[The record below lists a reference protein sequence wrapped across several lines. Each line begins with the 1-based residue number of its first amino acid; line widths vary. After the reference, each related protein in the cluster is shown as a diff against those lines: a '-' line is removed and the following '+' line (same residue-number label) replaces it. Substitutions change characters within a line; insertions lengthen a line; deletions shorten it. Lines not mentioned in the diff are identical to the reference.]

1 MLMTNVFESCIAQKS
16 LNKKVEVYKMSEQC
30 YHCGEDC
37 GKRPIVFEEKPFC
50 CSGCQTVFSILSENG
65 LDSYYE
71 LNQAPGKRPE
81 ASDSKYAFL
90 DNKDIAQQL
99 ISFNEGTLTGMHTFM
114 PNMHCSSCIW
124 LLENLHKLEP
134 GVRSSQVNFS
144 KREAYI
150 VFDHEKIS
158 IRRMAEF
165 LDALGYPPVI
175 GKNNE
180 KSKKVIN
187 KRFIVQLGVAF
198 FCFGN
203 IMLFSFPE
211 YFTVDKSYD
220 EFRNFFAYLIFGFSV
235 PILLFSARDYLISA
249 YKAIKTRMINLDV
262 PISLG
267 ILVLYAKSV
276 SDIFSG
282 EGPGYMDSFAGFILF
297 LLIGKWFQHRTHD
310 AMSFERDYK
319 SYFPLAVKRISGN
332 EEAIV
337 QIEEVKPDDRLMIHN
352 GEILPADAVLD
363 SERAQIDYS
372 FVTGESDLI
381 SKKKGDLLYA
391 GGKLSGAAVEVVVK
405 AAVKR
410 SYLTSLWNN
419 QVFERE
425 KTGLSKI
432 QETLSRYFLV
442 ALLIVATLI
451 GAFWIYY
458 DISKVIPVITAV
470 LIVACPCALSI
481 SYPFTFGMI
490 LRSVGRN
497 GLYLKNTRV
506 IEDLDEITD
515 IAFDKTGT
523 LTTGS
528 SKNVNYLGEE
538 LTEQQL
544 QFLAAATKSS
554 THPMSVSIRAFLQD
568 NFDWNHDLK
577 TLDENYNFEEEQGLG
592 VCIKTDN
599 DVLKLGS
606 YRFLN
611 VPKIDDETSSFVS
624 WNGKVLGRFFVKQE
638 FRNNTLD
645 MIATFSQRGY
655 KMHVITGDNERSEDE
670 LNEIFKGQA
679 RLNFHQSPID
689 KLTYIKNLQEK
700 GAKVLMFGDGL
711 NDAGALQQSNVGISV
726 SDNVYQFSPACDG
739 ILDTHHFNNMPQIL
753 ALSQYGKKALRVCF
767 YFSLFYNI
775 IGLSFAATGMMSP
788 LVAAI
793 LMPLSSV
800 TVAVLSFTQI
810 NWKAKKLGLLRAE
823 L

>member
-1 MLMTNVFESCIAQKS
+1 MAEH
-16 LNKKVEVYKMSEQC
+16 C
-30 YHCGEDC
+30 YHCGADC
-37 GKRPIVFEEKPFC
+37 GKRPIVYEEKSFC
-50 CSGCQTVFSILSENG
+50 CSGCQTVYSILYENG
-65 LDSYYE
+65 LDSYYA
-71 LNQAPGKRPE
+71 LNQSPGKRPE
-81 ASDSKYAFL
+81 ISDSKYAFL
-90 DNKDIAQQL
+90 DNDEIAQQL
-99 ISFNEGTLTGMHTFM
+99 ISFREGALTGIQTFM

-124 LLENLHKLEP
+124 LLENLYKIEP
-134 GVRSSQVNFS
+134 AVRSSHVNFS

-150 VFDHEKIS
+150 MFDHEKIS

-180 KSKKVIN
+180 KSKKIIN
-187 KRFIVQLGVAF
+187 KRFIIQLGVAF

-220 EFRNFFAYLIFGFSV
+220 DFRNFFAYLIFGFSL

-276 SDIFSG
+276 TDIFSG

-319 SYFPLAVKRISGN
+319 SYFPLAVKRVKENLES
-332 EEAIV
+332 IV
-337 QIEEVKPDDRLMIHN
+337 QIEEVQPDDRLIIHN
-352 GEILPADAVLD
+352 GEIMPADAVLQ
-363 SERAQIDYS
+363 SENAQIDYS

-391 GGKLSGAAVEVVVK
+391 GGKLSGAAIEVVVK

-419 QVFERE
+419 HVFERE
-425 KTGLSKI
+425 KSGLSKI

-442 ALLIVATLI
+442 ALLIIALLI
-451 GAFWIYY
+451 AAFWIYY

-523 LTTGS
+523 LTMGS
-528 SKNVNYLGEE
+528 SKNVHYLGEE
-538 LTEQQL
+538 LSAVQL
-544 QFLAAATKSS
+544 EFLDAATKSS
-554 THPMSVSIRAFLQD
+554 THPMSVSIRSYLHQNYD
-568 NFDWNHDLK
+568 IGSTENHQ
-577 TLDENYNFEEEQGLG
+577 FEEHQGLG
-592 VCIKTDN
+592 VQISMGTN
-599 DVLKLGS
+599 VLKLGS
-606 YRFLN
+606 YRYLK
-611 VPKIDDETSSFVS
+611 VPKIDDETSSFIA
-624 WNGKVLGRFFVKQE
+624 WNGAVLGRFFVKQE
-638 FRNNTLD
+638 FRKNTLG
-645 MIATFSQRGY
+645 MIQFLSKKGY
-655 KMHVITGDNERSEDE
+655 RIHVITGDNERSQAD
-670 LNEIFKGQA
+670 LDAIFSGQA
-679 RLNFHQSPID
+679 ALNFHQTPID
-689 KLTYIKNLQEK
+689 KLNYIKTLQDQ

-711 NDAGALQQSNVGISV
+711 NDAGALRQSNVGISV

-739 ILDTHHFNNMPQIL
+739 ILDTHHFKHIPQIL
-753 ALSQYGKKALRVCF
+753 ELSQYGKKALRVCF
-767 YFSLFYNI
+767 YFSLFYNV
-775 IGLSFAATGMMSP
+775 IGLSFAASGLMSP
-788 LVAAI
+788 IVAAI
-793 LMPLSSV
+793 LMPLSSF

-810 NWKAKKLGLLRAE
+810 NSKSKKLGLLRAE

>member
-1 MLMTNVFESCIAQKS
+1 MNES
-16 LNKKVEVYKMSEQC
+16 C
-30 YHCGEDC
+30 YHCGAEC
-37 GKRPIVFEEKPFC
+37 GKRPIVFDDLPFC
-50 CSGCQTVFSILSENG
+50 CSGCKTVYSILSENG
-65 LDSYYE
+65 MTSYYQ
-71 LNQAPGKRPE
+71 LNSAPGKRPE

-90 DNKDIAQQL
+90 DNEVIAKEL
-99 ISFNEGTLTGMHTFM
+99 ISFQEGRLTGIHTFM

-134 GVRSSQVNFS
+134 GVKSSQVNFS

-150 VFDHEKIS
+150 VFEHETIS

-175 GKNNE
+175 GKQAEN
-180 KSKKVIN
+180 SKKIIN

-211 YFTVDKSYD
+211 YFTVDETYS
-220 EFRNFFAYLIFGFSV
+220 EFRNFFAYLIFAFSI

-249 YKAIKTRMINLDV
+249 YKALRTKVLNLDV

-267 ILVLYAKSV
+267 ILVLYAKSTA
-276 SDIFSG
+276 DIFMG

-297 LLIGKWFQHRTHD
+297 LLLGKWFQHRTHD

-319 SYFPLAVKRISGN
+319 SYFPLAVKRINGGN
-332 EEAIV
+332 EEIV
-337 QIEEVKPDDRLMIHN
+337 QIENIIPDDKLLIHN
-352 GEILPADAVLD
+352 GEILPADAVLNSD
-363 SERAQIDYS
+363 LAQVDYS

-391 GGKLSGAAVEVVVK
+391 GGKLSGRAVEVVVK
-405 AAVKR
+405 SAVKR

-419 QVFERE
+419 QVFEKE
-425 KTGLSKI
+425 KSGLSKI
-432 QETLSRYFLV
+432 QDTLSRYFLV
-442 ALLIVATLI
+442 GLLIITSII
-451 GAFWIYY
+451 GGFWLYY
-458 DISKVIPVITAV
+458 DASMFIPVVTAV

-490 LRSVGRN
+490 LRSIGRN

-506 IEDLDEITD
+506 IEELDEITD

-528 SKNVNYLGEE
+528 SKDVNYGGEE
-538 LTEQQL
+538 LSIEQI
-544 QFLAAATKSS
+544 QFLDAATKSS
-554 THPMSVSIRAFLQD
+554 THPMSVNIRAFLQD
-568 NFDWNHDLK
+568 NYDIPEAL
-577 TLDENYNFEEEQGLG
+577 TLQFEEQQGLG
-592 VCIKTDN
+592 LVVSDGTN
-599 DVLKLGS
+599 ELKLGS
-606 YRFLN
+606 YRFLG
-611 VPKIDDETSSFVS
+611 VEKIDDETSSFVS
-624 WNGKVLGRFFVKQE
+624 WNGVVLGRFFVKQH
-638 FRNNTLD
+638 FRKGIENLVKDLQNQDYRL
-645 MIATFSQRGY
+645 
-655 KMHVITGDNERSEDE
+655 HVITGDNERSREDLE
-670 LNEIFKGQA
+670 QIFQGRA
-679 RLNFHQSPID
+679 ALNFHQSPTD
-689 KLTYIKNLQEK
+689 KLDYIENIQKS
-700 GAKVLMFGDGL
+700 GGKVLMFGDGL

-739 ILDTHHFNNMPQIL
+739 ILDAGHFKDIPRIMIL
-753 ALSQYGKKALRVCF
+753 SKYGKKALRVNF
-767 YFSLFYNI
+767 TFSLLYNVV
-775 IGLSFAATGMMSP
+775 GLSIAASGLMSP
-788 LVAAI
+788 IVAAI

-810 NWKAKKLGLLRAE
+810 NFKSKKLGLLRAQ

>member
-1 MLMTNVFESCIAQKS
+1 
-16 LNKKVEVYKMSEQC
+16 MSEHC
-30 YHCGEDC
+30 YHCGADC
-37 GKRPIVFEEKPFC
+37 GKRPIVYEEKPFC
-50 CSGCQTVFSILSENG
+50 CSGCQTVYSILSENG
-65 LDSYYE
+65 LDSYYA
-71 LNQAPGKRPE
+71 LNQSPGKRPE
-81 ASDSKYAFL
+81 ISDSKYAFL
-90 DNKDIAQQL
+90 DNDEIAQQL
-99 ISFNEGTLTGMHTFM
+99 ISFREGALTGMHTFM

-124 LLENLHKLEP
+124 LLENLYKIEP
-134 GVRSSQVNFS
+134 AVRSSQVNFS

-180 KSKKVIN
+180 KSKKIIN
-187 KRFIVQLGVAF
+187 KRFIIQLGVAF

-220 EFRNFFAYLIFGFSV
+220 DFRNFFAYLIFGFSL

-276 SDIFSG
+276 TDIFSG

-319 SYFPLAVKRISGN
+319 SYFPLAVKRVEGN
-332 EEAIV
+332 LESIV
-337 QIEEVKPDDRLMIHN
+337 QIEEVQPDDRLIIHN
-352 GEILPADAVLD
+352 GEILPADAVLE
-363 SERAQIDYS
+363 SENAQVDYS

-391 GGKLSGAAVEVVVK
+391 GGKLSGAAIEVVVK

-425 KTGLSKI
+425 KSGLSKI

-442 ALLIVATLI
+442 ALLIIAALI
-451 GAFWIYY
+451 AAFWIYY
-458 DISKVIPVITAV
+458 DSSKVIPVITAV

-528 SKNVNYLGEE
+528 SKNVHYLGEE
-538 LTEQQL
+538 LTAIQL
-544 QFLAAATKSS
+544 QFLDAATKSS
-554 THPMSVSIRAFLQD
+554 THPMSVSIRSYLHQNYD
-568 NFDWNHDLK
+568 IRNTENHQ
-577 TLDENYNFEEEQGLG
+577 FEEHQGLG
-592 VCIKTDN
+592 VQISMGTN
-599 DVLKLGS
+599 ILKLGS
-606 YRFLN
+606 YRYLN
-611 VPKIDDETSSFVS
+611 VPKIDDETSSFIA
-624 WNGKVLGRFFVKQE
+624 WNGEVLGRYFVKQE
-638 FRNNTLD
+638 FRKNTLG
-645 MIATFSQRGY
+645 MIQFLSKKGY
-655 KMHVITGDNERSEDE
+655 KMHVITGDNERSQSD
-670 LNEIFKGQA
+670 LDDIFSGQA
-679 RLNFHQSPID
+679 ALNFHQTPID
-689 KLTYIKNLQEK
+689 KLNYIKTLQDQ

-739 ILDTHHFNNMPQIL
+739 ILDTHHFNHIPQIL
-753 ALSQYGKKALRVCF
+753 ELSQYGKKALRVCF

-775 IGLSFAATGMMSP
+775 IGLSFAASGLMSP
-788 LVAAI
+788 IVAAI
-793 LMPLSSV
+793 LMPLSSI

-810 NWKAKKLGLLRAE
+810 NSKAKKLGLLRAE

>member
-1 MLMTNVFESCIAQKS
+1 MNES
-16 LNKKVEVYKMSEQC
+16 C
-30 YHCGEDC
+30 YHCGAEC
-37 GKRPIVFEEKPFC
+37 GKRPIVFDEKPFC
-50 CSGCQTVFSILSENG
+50 CSGCKTVYSILSENG
-65 LDSYYE
+65 MTSYYQ
-71 LNQAPGKRPE
+71 LNSAPGKRPE

-90 DNKDIAQQL
+90 DNEVIAKEL
-99 ISFNEGTLTGMHTFM
+99 ISFQEGRLTGMHTFM

-134 GVRSSQVNFS
+134 GVKSSQVNFS

-150 VFDHEKIS
+150 VFEHENIS

-175 GKNNE
+175 GKQAE
-180 KSKKVIN
+180 TSKKIIN

-211 YFTVDKSYD
+211 YFTVDETYN
-220 EFRNFFAYLIFGFSV
+220 EFRNFFAYLIFAFSI

-249 YKAIKTRMINLDV
+249 YKALRTKVLNLDV

-267 ILVLYAKSV
+267 ILVLYAKSTA
-276 SDIFSG
+276 DIFMG

-297 LLIGKWFQHRTHD
+297 LLLGKWFQHRTHD

-319 SYFPLAVKRISGN
+319 SYFPLAVKRINGGN
-332 EEAIV
+332 EEVV
-337 QIEEVKPDDRLMIHN
+337 QIENIIPDDKLLIHN
-352 GEILPADAVLD
+352 GEILPADAILYSD
-363 SERAQIDYS
+363 LAQVDYS

-391 GGKLSGAAVEVVVK
+391 GGKLSGRAVEVVVK
-405 AAVKR
+405 SAVKR

-419 QVFERE
+419 QVFEKE
-425 KTGLSKI
+425 KSGLSKI
-432 QETLSRYFLV
+432 QDTLSRYFLIG
-442 ALLIVATLI
+442 LLIVTSII
-451 GAFWIYY
+451 GGFWLYY
-458 DISKVIPVITAV
+458 DASMFIPVVTAV

-490 LRSVGRN
+490 LRSIGRN

-506 IEDLDEITD
+506 IEELDEITD

-528 SKNVNYLGEE
+528 SKDVNYGGEE
-538 LTEQQL
+538 LTLQQI
-544 QFLAAATKSS
+544 QFLNAATLSS
-554 THPMSVSIRAFLQD
+554 THPMSVNIRAFLQD
-568 NFDWNHDLK
+568 NFDIPEAV
-577 TLDENYNFEEEQGLG
+577 TLQFEEQQGLG
-592 VCIKTDN
+592 LVVSDGTN
-599 DVLKLGS
+599 ELKLGS
-606 YRFLN
+606 YRFLG
-611 VPKIDDETSSFVS
+611 VDKIDDETSSFVS
-624 WNGKVLGRFFVKQE
+624 WNGQVLGRFFVKQH
-638 FRNNTLD
+638 FRKGIENLVKDLQNH
-645 MIATFSQRGY
+645 GY
-655 KMHVITGDNERSEDE
+655 RLHVITGDNERSRED
-670 LNEIFKGQA
+670 LDQIFQGRA
-679 RLNFHQSPID
+679 VLNFHQSPND
-689 KLTYIKNLQEK
+689 KLEYIEKLQK
-700 GAKVLMFGDGL
+700 SGAKVLMFGDGL

-739 ILDTHHFNNMPQIL
+739 ILDAGHFKDIPRIMT
-753 ALSQYGKKALRVCF
+753 LSKYGKKALRVNF
-767 YFSLFYNI
+767 IFSLLYNVV
-775 IGLSFAATGMMSP
+775 GLSIAASGLMSP
-788 LVAAI
+788 IVAAI

-810 NWKAKKLGLLRAE
+810 NFKSKKLGLLRAQ

>member
-1 MLMTNVFESCIAQKS
+1 MTSEDINNNSCF
-16 LNKKVEVYKMSEQC
+16 
-30 YHCGEDC
+30 HCGSEC
-37 GKRPIVFEEKPFC
+37 GKRPIVYDEKPFC
-50 CSGCQTVFSILSENG
+50 CSGCKTVYSILSENG
-65 LDSYYE
+65 MTSYYQ

-90 DNKDIAQQL
+90 DNEEIAKEL
-99 ISFNEGTLTGMHTFM
+99 ISFQEGHLTGMHTFM

-134 GVRSSQVNFS
+134 GVKSSQVNFS

-150 VFDHEKIS
+150 VFEHEKIS

-175 GKNNE
+175 GKQAE
-180 KSKKVIN
+180 TSKKIIN
-187 KRFIVQLGVAF
+187 RRFIMQLGVAF

-211 YFTVDKSYD
+211 YFTVDETYD

-249 YKAIKTRMINLDV
+249 YKALRTKVLNLDV

-267 ILVLYAKSV
+267 ILVLYAKSTA
-276 SDIFSG
+276 DIFSG

-297 LLIGKWFQHRTHD
+297 LLLGKWFQHRTHD

-319 SYFPLAVKRISGN
+319 SYFPLAVKRINNSK
-332 EEAIV
+332 EEIV
-337 QIEEVKPDDRLMIHN
+337 QIENIIPDDKLLIHN
-352 GEILPADAVLD
+352 GEILPTDAVLQSD
-363 SERAQIDYS
+363 LAQVDYS

-391 GGKLSGAAVEVVVK
+391 GGKLSGRAVEVSVK
-405 AAVKR
+405 SAVKR

-419 QVFERE
+419 QVFEKE
-425 KTGLSKI
+425 KSGLSKI
-432 QETLSRYFLV
+432 QDTLSRYFLV
-442 ALLIVATLI
+442 GLLIVTTLI
-451 GAFWIYY
+451 GGFWLYF
-458 DISKVIPVITAV
+458 DPSMFIPVVTAV

-490 LRSVGRN
+490 LRSIGRN

-506 IEDLDEITD
+506 IEELDGITD

-528 SKNVNYLGEE
+528 SKDVNYGGED
-538 LTEQQL
+538 LTEQQI
-544 QFLAAATKSS
+544 QFLDAATKSS
-554 THPMSVSIRAFLQD
+554 THPMSVNIRAFLQ
-568 NFDWNHDLK
+568 
-577 TLDENYNFEEEQGLG
+577 ENYDIPETLNLQFEEQQGLG
-592 VCIKTDN
+592 LVVSDGTN
-599 DVLKLGS
+599 ELKLGS
-606 YRFLN
+606 YRFLG
-611 VPKIDDETSSFVS
+611 VEKIDDETSSFVS
-624 WNGKVLGRFFVKQE
+624 WNGQVLGRFFVKQH
-638 FRNNTLD
+638 FRKGIENLIQDLQN
-645 MIATFSQRGY
+645 QGY
-655 KMHVITGDNERSEDE
+655 RMHVITGDNERAREDLE
-670 LNEIFKGQA
+670 QIFQGRA
-679 RLNFHQSPID
+679 ELNFHQSPLD
-689 KLTYIKNLQEK
+689 KLTYIENLQK
-700 GAKVLMFGDGL
+700 QGGKVLMFGDGL
-711 NDAGALQQSNVGISV
+711 NDAGALQQSDVGISV

-739 ILDTHHFNNMPQIL
+739 ILDSKHFKDIPQIMT
-753 ALSQYGKKALRVCF
+753 LSKYGKKALRVNF
-767 YFSLFYNI
+767 IFSLLYNVV
-775 IGLSFAATGMMSP
+775 GLSIAASGLMSP

-800 TVAVLSFTQI
+800 TVAVLSFTQV
-810 NWKAKKLGLLRAE
+810 NFKSKKLGLLRAR